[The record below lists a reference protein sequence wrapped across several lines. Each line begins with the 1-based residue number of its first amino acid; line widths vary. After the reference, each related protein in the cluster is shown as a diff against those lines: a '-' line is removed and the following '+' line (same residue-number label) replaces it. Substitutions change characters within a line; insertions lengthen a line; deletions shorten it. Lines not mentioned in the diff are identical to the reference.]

1 MTAAE
6 VIAALQTLPPD
17 MPVLVQG
24 YETGWDEIH
33 AIETRPVE
41 RYGKAQPWDGEYQ
54 DGGQRPAVV
63 IVGRRDMHRKNPHEN
78 QKSP

>member
-1 MTAAE
+1 MLVSELITALEA
-6 VIAALQTLPPD
+6 LPPD

-41 RYGKAQPWDGEYQ
+41 RYRKAQPWDGEYQ
-54 DGGQRPAVV
+54 NGGQQPAGV
-63 IVGRRDMHRKNPHEN
+63 IIGRRDMHRKNPHEN
-78 QKSP
+78 QQNP